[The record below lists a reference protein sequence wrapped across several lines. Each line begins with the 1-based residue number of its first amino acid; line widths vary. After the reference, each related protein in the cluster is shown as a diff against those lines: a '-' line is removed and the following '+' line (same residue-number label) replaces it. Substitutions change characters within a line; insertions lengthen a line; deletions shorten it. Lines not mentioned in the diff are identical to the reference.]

1 MESLLPMIGLI
12 VGVLMVTTVAA
23 RFNAPAP
30 IVLVVVGFAVSFIP
44 GVPTFATSPDLVLYV
59 LLPPLLFSAAFES
72 SAVAIRQLLRPILQM
87 SVVLVLLTA
96 FTVALVLTLVL
107 PDLPF
112 AAAVALGAI
121 VAPPDAVAAV
131 TVGRKVGLPRRLVTV
146 LEGESLFND
155 ATSLVT
161 LKVAIAAIG
170 ATSLSWGSALGEFG
184 WAALGGLAIGTALGY
199 LLSFVRRIAGS
210 PLTVT
215 VLSLVSPFAAYAI
228 GEEAHVSGVI
238 VVVVVGLI
246 LGHRSPLEVAASVRL
261 TEAANWAALRFALEG
276 LVFALIGLQLWEII
290 NDLDTGQYH
299 VFLAIIAVVVTVLV
313 SRPLW
318 LSVIHLLTRL
328 GPGHTTVGPRGVA
341 ALSWAGMRGVV
352 SLAAA
357 QTLPE
362 DTPYR
367 PLLLVC
373 TTTVIIGTLI
383 LQGVSLPW
391 VIRRLGVVEDHRADD
406 LQQRT
411 DAHAKAAEE
420 VNARVDAM
428 LAGGEVSEHQADLM
442 RRWASMRDWRNWDDD
457 EASREFGRRLSV
469 VSDWRLRLLAIE
481 RSVIVQMRNDSEL
494 TEEVLAEMQR
504 DLDLEEALL
513 ERRSEAVDGHLDEA
527 PERVADN
534 LEPEGDSTRKDVE
547 TKTRQ
552 DPDTGPSGSTMRDR
566 EDPDDGHRP
575 RDIGEAGDLTEDAA
589 GIAPSELPAGDR
601 PRGSST

>member
-1 MESLLPMIGLI
+1 MEFLLPVIGLI
-12 VGVLMVTTVAA
+12 VGVLIVTTAA
-23 RFNAPAP
+23 TRLNLPAP
-30 IVLVVVGFAVSFIP
+30 IVLVLAGFGVSFIP
-44 GVPTFATSPDLVLYV
+44 GVPTFDASPDLVLYV

-72 SAVAIRQLLRPILQM
+72 SAVAIRQLIRPILQM

-96 FTVALVLTLVL
+96 FSVALVLQLVL

-131 TVGRKVGLPRRLVTV
+131 AVGRKVGLPRRLVTV

-161 LKVAIAAIG
+161 LKAAIAAIG
-170 ATSLSWGSALGEFG
+170 ASSLSWGSALGEFG
-184 WAALGGLAIGTALGY
+184 WAALGGLAIGTALGF

-261 TEAANWAALRFALEG
+261 TEAANWAALRFTLEG
-276 LVFALIGLQLWEII
+276 LVFALIGLQLWEIV
-290 NDLDTGQYH
+290 NDLDTNQYH
-299 VFLAIIAVVVTVLV
+299 VFLAIFAVLATVVV

-318 LSVIHLLTRL
+318 LSVIHLVTRL
-328 GPGHTTVGPRGVA
+328 GPGTTTVGPRGVA

-357 QTLPE
+357 QTLPM

-367 PLLLVC
+367 SLLLVC
-373 TTTVIIGTLI
+373 TTTVIIGTLVV
-383 LQGVSLPW
+383 QGLSLPW

-411 DAHAKAAEE
+411 DAHARAAEA
-420 VNARVDAM
+420 VNERVDA
-428 LAGGEVSEHQADLM
+428 LHADGEISDHQAELM

-457 EASREFGRRLSV
+457 AASREFGRRLSV

-481 RSVIVQMRNDSEL
+481 RSVIVGMRNDSEL

-527 PERVADN
+527 PERAADD
-534 LEPEGDSTRKDVE
+534 LEPEGDSTRQDVA
-547 TKTRQ
+547 TKARQ
-552 DPDTGPSGSTMRDR
+552 DPDTGPSGSTMHDR
-566 EDPDDGHRP
+566 EVADEGPP
-575 RDIGEAGDLTEDAA
+575 RDDAAEAGDLTEDAA
-589 GIAPSELPAGDR
+589 TMDTTEV
-601 PRGSST
+601 PRTSTS

>member
-1 MESLLPMIGLI
+1 MESLLPVIGLI
-12 VGVLMVTTVAA
+12 VGVLMVTTLAA
-23 RFNAPAP
+23 RYNAPAP

-44 GVPTFATSPDLVLYV
+44 GVPTFAASPDLVLYV

-72 SAVAIRQLLRPILQM
+72 SAVAIRQLIRPILQM

-96 FTVALVLTLVL
+96 FTVAAVLKLVL

-131 TVGRKVGLPRRLVTV
+131 AVGRKVGLPRRLVTV

-276 LVFALIGLQLWEII
+276 LVFALIGLQLWEIV
-290 NDLDTGQYH
+290 NDLDTNQYH
-299 VFLAIIAVVVTVLV
+299 VFLAIFAVVATVLV

-328 GPGHTTVGPRGVA
+328 GPGSTTVGPRGVA

-357 QTLPE
+357 QTLPV

-367 PLLLVC
+367 ALLLVC
-373 TTTVIIGTLI
+373 TTTVIIGTLV
-383 LQGVSLPW
+383 LQGLSLPW

-411 DAHAKAAEE
+411 DAHARAAEE
-420 VNARVDAM
+420 VNSRVDAM
-428 LAGGEVSEHQADLM
+428 LAAGEVSDHQADLM

-457 EASREFGRRLSV
+457 AASREFGRRLSV

-527 PERVADN
+527 PERAADN
-534 LEPEGDSTRKDVE
+534 LEPEGDSTREDVD

-566 EDPDDGHRP
+566 EDPADSGP
-575 RDIGEAGDLTEDAA
+575 RDVEDVGDLTEDAA
-589 GIAPSELPAGDR
+589 GIDASEVPTGDA
-601 PRGSST
+601 RGSSPA

>member
-1 MESLLPMIGLI
+1 MDDLLPVIGLV

-30 IVLVVVGFAVSFIP
+30 IVLVVVGFGVSFVP
-44 GVPTFATSPDLVLYV
+44 GVPAFAASPDLVLFV

-96 FTVALVLTLVL
+96 FTVAAVLKLVL

-131 TVGRKVGLPRRLVTV
+131 AVGRRVGLPRRLVTV

-170 ATSLSWGSALGEFG
+170 AGSLSWGSALGEFG
-184 WAALGGLAIGTALGY
+184 WAAAGGLGIGAALGFV
-199 LLSFVRRIAGS
+199 LSFVRRLAGS

-215 VLSLVSPFAAYAI
+215 VLSLVTPFGAYAI
-228 GEEAHVSGVI
+228 GEKAHVSGVI

-246 LGHRSPLEVAASVRL
+246 LGHRSPVEVDAGVRL
-261 TEAANWAALRFALEG
+261 TEAATWAALRFALEG
-276 LVFALIGLQLWEII
+276 LVFALIGLQLWEIV
-290 NDLDTGQYH
+290 NDLDPGQYH
-299 VFLAIIAVVVTVLV
+299 VILAVIAVVVTVLV

-318 LSVIHLLTRL
+318 LTVIHVLTRL
-328 GPGHTTVGPRGVA
+328 GTGHTTVGPRGLG

-357 QTLPE
+357 QTLPL
-362 DTPYR
+362 DTPNR
-367 PLLLVC
+367 ALLLVC
-373 TTTVIIGTLI
+373 TTTVIIGTLV
-383 LQGVSLPW
+383 LQGSTLPW
-391 VIRRLGVVEDHRADD
+391 VIRRLGVGEDHRADD

-411 DAHAKAAEE
+411 DAHARAAQA
-420 VNARVDAM
+420 VNERVDAM
-428 LAGGEVSEHQADLM
+428 LADGEVSDHQADLM
-442 RRWASMRDWRNWDDD
+442 RRWAALRDWRNWDDD
-457 EASREFGRRLSV
+457 TASREFGRKLSV

-481 RSVIVQMRNDSEL
+481 RSVIVRMRNDSEL
-494 TEEVLAEMQR
+494 TEDVLAEMQR

-513 ERRSEAVDGHLDEA
+513 TRRSAAVDGHLDES
-527 PERVADN
+527 PEDVARDTG
-534 LEPEGDSTRKDVE
+534 PAGDSTAEDVATKD
-547 TKTRQ
+547 RQ
-552 DPDTGPSGSTMRDR
+552 DPGTGDPGSTPHDR
-566 EDPDDGHRP
+566 ETGAGAAPHGP
-575 RDIGEAGDLTEDAA
+575 ETGDLTEDAA
-589 GIAPSELPAGDR
+589 HLPPSATAADR
-601 PRGSST
+601 PATGHA